1 MPILGL
7 HVVIALFFAVHVV
20 RSGREQYWLWIL
32 FSFPLL
38 GSIVYFFAIYLPTSR
53 LQSGV
58 RKAATAAVRSL
69 DPGRELREAELAF
82 DMTPTAQNQVRLA
95 QAQLEAGNTEQAVR
109 QFEASLSGP
118 FAADSHIRMGAARA
132 WLQHGQPLKAAELLV
147 AIRSRDPEFCAEQLS
162 LLLAAAWGAAGREPE
177 ARAEY
182 CYAASRFG
190 TIQARMDY
198 ASWTVAVGDVSTAM
212 QMRNELEKASKYWP
226 RHVRSHNTP
235 LLRQLDAALA
245 RARELQQS

>member
-7 HVVIALFFAVHVV
+7 HVIIALFFAVHVV

-58 RKAATAAVRSL
+58 RKAATAAVRNL

-95 QAQLEAGNTEQAVR
+95 QAHLEAGNTEEAVR
-109 QFEASLSGP
+109 QFEACLSGP
-118 FAADSHIRMGAARA
+118 FAADSPIRMGAARA
-132 WLQHGQPLKAAELLV
+132 WLQHGQPLKAAELLA
-147 AIRSRDPEFCAEQLS
+147 AIRTREPEFCAEQLS

-182 CYAASRFG
+182 SYAVSRFG
-190 TIQARMDY
+190 TVLTRTDY
-198 ASWTVAVGDVSTAM
+198 GLWAVAVGDMGTAT
-212 QMRNELEKASKYWP
+212 QMRNELEKASKFWP
-226 RHVRSHNTP
+226 RHARTHNMP

-245 RARELQQS
+245 SAREVQ